1 MISATMATLKQIPFR
16 LLLAVAAMSCA
27 AVLMGAACSAAEQA
41 PATQAGSGAAA
52 GSAAADNT
60 TSGST
65 TASSSATTTSGSTTG
80 SSSATTGSTGSSAG
94 QAGKAVDPSMYAS
107 LSGDIPIDGSSTV
120 FPITEAVAE
129 QFGGLTDDN
138 VRVVVGISGTGGGFK
153 KFCANETVISDASRP
168 IKQKEVDLCAAAG
181 VEYIELPVAI
191 DGLSVVVNPEND
203 FVDCMSVE
211 QLNKIWSPES
221 EGVVTHWNQVNPEWP
236 AEEIKMYAPG
246 VDSGT
251 FDYFT
256 EAINGDG
263 GVSRGDFVASEDDNV
278 LVQGV
283 AGDKYSIGYFGYAYY
298 VENKDKVK
306 VVPIDGGN
314 GCVAPADEA
323 INNGSYAPLS
333 RPLFIY
339 VRSDAAQQEH
349 IAEFVRYY
357 LSPSGQELAA
367 SVGYI
372 PFPQEVYDLGLTKFN
387 SGTVG
392 TVFGGDDA
400 FKGPVTQGLSGGA
413 ITEDKMTHMV
423 DYASLSGDI
432 PIDGSSTVFPIT
444 EAVAEQFG
452 GLTDDNVRVVVGIS
466 GTGGGFKKFCANETV
481 ISDAS
486 RPIKQKEVDL
496 CAAAGV
502 EYIELPVAI
511 DGLSV
516 VVNPEN
522 DFVDCMSVEQLN
534 KIWSPESEG
543 VVTHWNQV
551 NPEWPAEEIK
561 MYAPGV
567 DSGTFDYFTE
577 AINGDGGVSRGDF
590 VASEDDNVLVQGV
603 AGDKY
608 SIGYFG
614 YAYYVENK
622 DKVKVVP
629 IDGGNGCV
637 APADEAINNG
647 SYAPLS
653 RPLFIYVRS
662 DAAQQEHIAEFV
674 RYYLSPSGQELAASV
689 GYIPFPQEVY
699 DLGLTKF
706 NSGTVG
712 TVFGG
717 DNAFK
722 GPVTQGLMK

>member
-1 MISATMATLKQIPFR
+1 MSSATMATLRKLPFR
-16 LLLAVAAMSCA
+16 LLLVIAVMGCA
-27 AVLMGAACSAAEQA
+27 AVLMAAACSAADESPPGQSA
-41 PATQAGSGAAA
+41 NGSASASTGAPGDQPGKVADPATY
-52 GSAAADNT
+52 
-60 TSGST
+60 
-65 TASSSATTTSGSTTG
+65 AT
-80 SSSATTGSTGSSAG
+80 
-94 QAGKAVDPSMYAS
+94 
-107 LSGDIPIDGSSTV
+107 LSGDISIDGSSTV

-129 QFGGLTDDN
+129 AFGGLTDDN

-153 KFCANETVISDASRP
+153 KFCDDETVISDASRP
-168 IKQKEVDLCAAAG
+168 IKQKEVDLCSAAG
-181 VEYIELPVAI
+181 IEYIELPVAI
-191 DGLSVVVNPEND
+191 DGVSVVVNPAND
-203 FVDCMSVE
+203 FVDCLTVE
-211 QLNKIWSPES
+211 QLNTIWSPES
-221 EGVVTHWNQVNPEWP
+221 EGVVSQWNQVNPDWP
-236 AEEIKMYAPG
+236 AEEIKLYAPG

-256 EAINGDG
+256 EAVNGDG

-283 AGDKYSIGYFGYAYY
+283 SGDKYSIGYFGYAYY

-306 VVPIDGGN
+306 VVPVDGGN
-314 GCVAPADEA
+314 GCVAPTDDA

-339 VRSDAAQQEH
+339 VRSDAAEQEH
-349 IAEFVRYY
+349 ISEFVKYY
-357 LSPSGQELAA
+357 LSANGQELAA

-372 PFPQEVYDLGLTKFN
+372 PFPQQVYDLGLAKLEA
-387 SGTVG
+387 GTVG

-400 FKGPVTQGLSGGA
+400 FKGPIADGLGGGA
-413 ITEDKMTHMV
+413 MTEDKMTHIV
-423 DYASLSGDI
+423 DYGNLSGDI
-432 PIDGSSTVFPIT
+432 SIDGSSTVFPIT
-444 EAVAEQFG
+444 EAVAEAFG

-466 GTGGGFKKFCANETV
+466 GTGGGFKKFCDDETV

-496 CAAAGV
+496 CSAAGI

-511 DGLSV
+511 DGVSV
-516 VVNPEN
+516 VVNPAN
-522 DFVDCMSVEQLN
+522 DFVDCLTVEQLN
-534 KIWSPESEG
+534 TIWSPESEG
-543 VVTHWNQV
+543 VVSQWNQV
-551 NPEWPAEEIK
+551 NPDWPAEEIK
-561 MYAPGV
+561 LYAPGV

-577 AINGDGGVSRGDF
+577 AVNGDGGVSRGDF

-603 AGDKY
+603 SGDKY

-629 IDGGNGCV
+629 VDGGNGCV
-637 APADEAINNG
+637 APTDDAINNG

-662 DAAQQEHIAEFV
+662 DAAEQEHISEFV
-674 RYYLSPSGQELAASV
+674 KYYLSANGQELAASV
-689 GYIPFPQEVY
+689 GYIPFPQQVY
-699 DLGLTKF
+699 DLGLAKLEA
-706 NSGTVG
+706 GTVG

-717 DNAFK
+717 DDAFK
-722 GPVTQGLMK
+722 GPVTDGLQQ